1 MELYGKNKS
10 TSEYFTKL
18 EREHLVK
25 QYNDKCNKP
34 NENLIKCCDANDNRI
49 NNVDNYIDE
58 KLKNKFSKIKIN
70 RDREGIIESIYVCNP
85 LGIKEQEENAEN
97 ESYSEN
103 MKCDGYTKP
112 TNYELCKLLNANVVN
127 GKVNNILPDCYQN
140 KCYPSKS
147 DVFMSVYGNKNN
159 RFEDIEL
166 VNTILLD
173 NVSSLKDRLNKSINI
188 GGNNLSFSNRLNR
201 ILTHDD
207 SGNTLIHETIKHN
220 ARKCFSY
227 IISQKGSRTI
237 DLDIKNV
244 NGNTPL
250 GLGCFY
256 KNDYCVHFLIKQGA
270 IIWMKNNMGDTPLH
284 ISILVGS
291 LEITK
296 TLINVG
302 VNISDINNYSETPL
316 HTAVRCNNPK
326 LEIIRL
332 LVDKGSDLLTKNI
345 KNESLL
351 KTLEN
356 NKSTNRTVLEEIRTY
371 LQNQYYIRFSKGDDI
386 TDEEELITNKR
397 FRIEE
402 PESYD
407 KLIKDYPEISPYKTD
422 YADVVDV
429 DVDTEVEVEDEDESK
444 DNYDNVILDYD
455 NKISDQA
462 LYRDRQTNPYKA
474 NYKGNIDTDIGQTI
488 VNV

>member
-1 MELYGKNKS
+1 
-10 TSEYFTKL
+10 
-18 EREHLVK
+18 
-25 QYNDKCNKP
+25 
-34 NENLIKCCDANDNRI
+34 
-49 NNVDNYIDE
+49 
-58 KLKNKFSKIKIN
+58 
-70 RDREGIIESIYVCNP
+70 
-85 LGIKEQEENAEN
+85 
-97 ESYSEN
+97 
-103 MKCDGYTKP
+103 
-112 TNYELCKLLNANVVN
+112 
-127 GKVNNILPDCYQN
+127 
-140 KCYPSKS
+140 
-147 DVFMSVYGNKNN
+147 
-159 RFEDIEL
+159 
-166 VNTILLD
+166 
-173 NVSSLKDRLNKSINI
+173 
-188 GGNNLSFSNRLNR
+188 
-201 ILTHDD
+201 
-207 SGNTLIHETIKHN
+207 
-220 ARKCFSY
+220 
-227 IISQKGSRTI
+227 
-237 DLDIKNV
+237 
-244 NGNTPL
+244 
-250 GLGCFY
+250 
-256 KNDYCVHFLIKQGA
+256 
-270 IIWMKNNMGDTPLH
+270 MKNNMGDTPLH

-296 TLINVG
+296 ILMNVG
-302 VNISDINNYSETPL
+302 ANISDINNYSETPL
-316 HTAVRCNNPK
+316 HTGVRCNNPK

-332 LVDKGSDLLTKNI
+332 LVDNGSDLLTKNI

-407 KLIKDYPEISPYKTD
+407 KLIKYYPEISPYKTD
-422 YADVVDV
+422 YAEVVDV

-488 VNV
+488 ETFVGNRKCVGHKYLNNLLIIIIVLVIFMLVLVLLTKN